1 MIITAATAELSI
13 ELAMDPYFVD
23 MPDVLVGTLNCA
35 GEENVKIVHEPV
47 AEVEPELAEEES
59 EGMEILKVEEDVIL
73 ESLIDNELVE
83 VIGFTT
89 TEGVTWA
96 MIRTES
102 GALFDVPENEW
113 ASEYGED
120 GELEIMSAY
129 DRAGMINLRKSFN
142 LVTV

>member
-23 MPDVLVGTLNCA
+23 MPDVLVGTSNLA

-47 AEVEPELAEEES
+47 AEVEPELAED
-59 EGMEILKVEEDVIL
+59 MEILKVEEDVIL

-83 VIGFTT
+83 VIGFMT

-113 ASEYGED
+113 MSEYGED

-129 DRAGMINLRKSFN
+129 DRASMINLRKSFN

>member
-23 MPDVLVGTLNCA
+23 MPDVLVGTVNRA

-47 AEVEPELAEEES
+47 AEVEPELAE

-113 ASEYGED
+113 VSEYGED

-129 DRAGMINLRKSFN
+129 DRASMINLRKSFN

>member
-23 MPDVLVGTLNCA
+23 MPDVLVGTVNRA

-47 AEVEPELAEEES
+47 AEVEPELAE

-129 DRAGMINLRKSFN
+129 DRASMISLRKSFN